1 MKETQFIRQNKEKWV
16 ELESLHRQG
25 KPDPDRMT
33 DLFIHL
39 NDDLSYART
48 FYPNRS
54 IRLYLNQLAQ
64 RSFQHL
70 YRTQRFSWPALVQ
83 FWRYDLPL
91 VLFRQ
96 RYAMLLSLF
105 VFVLSL
111 VIGIVSSLHLPDF
124 ARQVLGDRY
133 VDMTLT
139 NIAADDP
146 MAVYKDAQPLD
157 MFLGITL
164 NNVMVS
170 FRVFLFGL
178 LASIGTL
185 GLLLYNGILVGT
197 FQFFFIERGLF
208 WDSFLTIWLHGTLE
222 ISAIIIA
229 GGAGLVLGKGLL
241 FPGTYSRWQAFL
253 LTARDGFRI
262 LMGTVPLFIL
272 AAFIEGYFTRYTT
285 APDGIRLFLI
295 VTCALAVLLYF
306 VVLPIRLHYLGLTP
320 PAPLPLAPPQPPEW
334 NPREIHT
341 NGTLYMHTFLRFRG
355 GWSRFVRTAGG
366 ATAATFLL
374 LWAFY
379 PEWWQP
385 FADVG
390 ELWSGFVQLSNWLYS
405 RSWWELL
412 PVAGLAWLWQG
423 RQVLRTW
430 HVPVNTRRTWLGLT
444 LSAAIAVAPL
454 MGGWGWHWI
463 LLLLS
468 WPLAGMVLGVLALE
482 ETGALLPRALQ
493 LLGLQTGKWL
503 GLYSMLLLTGAIV
516 LLLTNS
522 PLQLLLAEVV
532 SWNLTADQAIA
543 SQVVVASTAL
553 FTWFTWWLLVPLLQL
568 SFTLQ
573 AFTLREIREA
583 PGLNKEL
590 DALVR

>member
-54 IRLYLNQLAQ
+54 IRMYLNQLAQ

-70 YRTQRFSWPALVQ
+70 YRTERFSWAKWLQ
-83 FWRYDLPL
+83 FWRQDLPL
-91 VLFRQ
+91 VVYRH
-96 RYAMLLSLF
+96 RWAMLLSF
-105 VFVLSL
+105 AIFALSML
-111 VIGIVSSLHLPDF
+111 IGVISSVHTPDF
-124 ARQVLGDRY
+124 ARQILGDRY

-139 NIAADDP
+139 NIAAEDP

-178 LASIGTL
+178 LASIGTI
-185 GLLLYNGILVGT
+185 GLLLYNGIMVGT

-229 GGAGLVLGKGLL
+229 GGAGMVLGKGLL

-262 LMGTVPLFIL
+262 LMGTVPLFFI
-272 AAFIEGYFTRYTT
+272 AGFIEGFFTRYTE
-285 APDGIRLFLI
+285 APDIVRLFLI
-295 VTCALAVLLYF
+295 LACAVAVVLYF
-306 VVLPIRLHYLGLTP
+306 IILPIRLHQKGLT
-320 PAPLPLAPPQPPEW
+320 APEPIPVTPPQPPKWKTQEV
-334 NPREIHT
+334 HT
-341 NGTLYMHTFLRFRG
+341 NGTLYMLTFLRYRE
-355 GWSRFVRTAGG
+355 GWGRFLRTAIG
-366 ATAATFLL
+366 ATMAAFLL
-374 LWAFY
+374 FWSLY
-379 PEWWQP
+379 PDWWHTYDQ
-385 FADVG
+385 VG
-390 ELWSGFVQLSNWLYS
+390 ELWSGFVQMSDWLYG
-405 RSWWELL
+405 RQWWELL
-412 PVAGLAWLWQG
+412 LLFGVAWMWQG
-423 RQVLRTW
+423 RQVLQTLGLA
-430 HVPVNTRRTWLGLT
+430 VNTNRIWTGLA
-444 LSAAIAVAPL
+444 LSALIAVLPL
-454 MGGWGWHWI
+454 LGGWGWHWVFI
-463 LLLLS
+463 LFT
-468 WPLAGMVLGVLALE
+468 WPIACMVIGVLALQE
-482 ETGALLPRALQ
+482 ERSTLPRALQ
-493 LLGLQTGKWL
+493 LLGTQMGKWL
-503 GLYSMLLLTGAIV
+503 GLYSMLLLTGAIL

-532 SWNLTADQAIA
+532 TWNLTADTNTTFQVIVSIIA
-543 SQVVVASTAL
+543 L
-553 FTWFTWWLLVPLLQL
+553 LTWCTWWLLVPLLQL
-568 SFTLQ
+568 SFALQ
-573 AFTLREIREA
+573 AFSLREIREA
-583 PGLNKEL
+583 PGLNEEL
-590 DALVR
+590 DGLAR